1 MWTIISETT
10 CVLNVNIDFSLY
22 VKKNINRNVLQNI
35 CVDRGHQPPLLCYG
49 EGGARVIRFLGE
61 KTISGGRAVD
71 NAQLRARSGVSREKS
86 SWLPFSGEE
95 DE

>member
-1 MWTIISETT
+1 MRIKFS
-10 CVLNVNIDFSLY
+10 VNIHFSLY
-22 VKKNINRNVLQNI
+22 VMKNIHRNVY
-35 CVDRGHQPPLLCYG
+35 VDRGHQPPLLCYG

-61 KTISGGRAVD
+61 KTISGERALD